1 MAYLQHLFEPIAIGP
16 LEVRNR
22 LVMTNHSGA
31 PPHRSHAYYEA
42 RARGGVGLMILPTG
56 GIGVAHYS
64 GAPGRF
70 RPTDVGDADVVYPNP
85 ATPEGISYFDG
96 LAIPALRELAAVC
109 KPYGAVCFL
118 QVYHL
123 GAGRCNDNLQ
133 PTVAPSSQRDEEDR
147 STPHELSQREIRELV
162 VAYANAVRRAR
173 EAGMDGVELL
183 GAHGYLINQFLSP
196 YTNHRVD
203 DYGGSIENRLRFLV
217 EILDESGRLAGTD
230 YPIGLRI
237 NGDELVEGGLVVDD
251 IADIARRLENRLV
264 YVSVSSGNSTGLK
277 HGLKVAYASSRYT
290 SPGHNLAMAARI
302 KQAVRIPVIVAGR
315 MLDPVAA
322 DLHIAEGRCD
332 LVGMA
337 RALIADPDLPNKAM
351 SEHINDI
358 RPCIGYNECHLT
370 DSSHKFHRTRIHM
383 VCAVNPA
390 ATREEEMELIPAEA
404 PRRVMVVGGGP
415 AGMEAAATAALRG
428 HHVVLF
434 DRLPELGGQLLTVA
448 RDPSQAHLSKFIE
461 YQRRQVERAGV
472 EVRLDTTVD
481 PNLVEVVAPDA
492 VVVATGSEPYLPS
505 IRGVDSP
512 HVTTAVA
519 VLRDEARLG
528 HSVLVIAG
536 LEDHVVPLAMAD
548 LLAQRGHQVRLAAE
562 TVSIGAGVERRTQHV
577 LLKRL
582 LENEVELLPM
592 TSVTAIDGRSV
603 STFHTLTAATGQI
616 DEIDSIVI
624 AMGGRAVDGLA
635 SALAERMP
643 TVHLIGDSLAPRRLV
658 HAVLDGA
665 RIGRAL

>member
-1 MAYLQHLFEPIAIGP
+1 MAHLQNLFQPIAIGP

-56 GIGVAHYS
+56 GVGVAHYS
-64 GAPGRF
+64 SSPGGF
-70 RPTDVGDADVVYPNP
+70 RSTDVGDADVVYPNP

-96 LAIPALRELAAVC
+96 LVIPALRELVAVC
-109 KPYGAVCFL
+109 KPHGAICFL

-147 STPHELSQREIRELV
+147 SIPHELNHREIRELV
-162 VAYANAVRRAR
+162 IAFANAVRRAR
-173 EAGMDGVELL
+173 DAGMDGVELN

-203 DYGGSIENRLRFLV
+203 DYGGSLENRLRFLV
-217 EILDESGRLAGTD
+217 EIIDESGRLAGTN

-251 IADIARRLENRLV
+251 AADIVRRLEDRLV
-264 YVSVSSGNSTGLK
+264 YVNVSSGNSTGLK

-290 SPGHNLAMAARI
+290 PSGHNVALAARI

-315 MLDPVAA
+315 MLDPVEA
-322 DLHIAEGRCD
+322 DRHIAAGHCD

-337 RALIADPDLPNKAM
+337 RALIADPDLPNKALSQQM
-351 SEHINDI
+351 NEI

-370 DSSHKFHRTRIHM
+370 DTSHKFHRTRIHM

-390 ATREEEMELIPAEA
+390 ATREEEMAVVPTEA
-404 PRRVMVVGGGP
+404 PRRVMVIGGGP

-428 HHVVLF
+428 HDVVLY
-434 DRLPELGGQLLTVA
+434 DRLSELGGQLLTVA
-448 RDPSQAHLSKFIE
+448 RDPSQSHLWRFIE
-461 YQRRQVERAGV
+461 YQKGQVHRSGV
-472 EVRLDTTVD
+472 DVRLDTLVD
-481 PNLVEVVAPDA
+481 RSLVQTVAPDA
-492 VVVATGSEPYLPS
+492 VVVATGSEPFIPTLP
-505 IRGVDSP
+505 GVDSS
-512 HVTTAVA
+512 HVTNAVA
-519 VLRDEARLG
+519 VLRGEARLG

-536 LEDHVVPLAMAD
+536 LEDHVVPLAIAD
-548 LLAQRGHQVRLAAE
+548 LLATRGHEVRLAAE
-562 TVSIGAGVERRTQHV
+562 TVTIGAGVERRTQLV

-582 LENEVELLPM
+582 LEKGVVLLPM
-592 TSVTAIDGRSV
+592 TSVTGIYDRSV
-603 STFHTLTAATGQI
+603 STFHTLTAAAGQI
-616 DEIDSIVI
+616 EDVDSIVI

-635 SALAERMP
+635 DALAERAS
-643 TVHLIGDSLAPRRLV
+643 VHLIGDSLAPRRLV

-665 RIGRAL
+665 RIGRAI